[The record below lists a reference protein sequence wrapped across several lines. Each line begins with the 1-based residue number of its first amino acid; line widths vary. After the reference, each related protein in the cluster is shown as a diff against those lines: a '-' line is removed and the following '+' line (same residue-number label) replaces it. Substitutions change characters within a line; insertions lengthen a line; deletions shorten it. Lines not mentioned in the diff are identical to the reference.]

1 MRHTFNITLPTD
13 ENGFVGRLCKNC
25 KKYFK
30 IKPGTGLPTENCKCP
45 YCQKQGGATYF
56 TTPDQERFIKE
67 TAEKVAYEKV
77 VSPLLDKF
85 SRSLKKL
92 ERSSGFIQIKVTERR
107 DPPFFHI
114 RRYREKDLET
124 SMVCDGCGLH
134 FSIFG
139 AFASCPDCS
148 QINAFTAFRKS
159 AEVGKKK
166 LDLVLNLDGIGK
178 DIIENEFKSIL
189 SDTVAAFD
197 GLGKE
202 LKTRFPEVFPV
213 KPKNLFQNLAELDKC
228 VEQSL
233 GVRLSDHSPDFD
245 FISKMF
251 QVRHIYIH
259 NMGVIDEDFVK
270 KQPDGGWQIGRKYPL
285 EKPEID
291 RFVAS
296 MDGLVDIIEDTLFLK
311 AGEIEV

>member
-1 MRHTFNITLPTD
+1 MKHTFTITLPTD
-13 ENGFVGRLCKNC
+13 ENGFVGRLCKKC
-25 KKYFK
+25 RKYFK
-30 IKPGTGLPTENCKCP
+30 LKLGTGLPTQICKCP
-45 YCQKQGGATYF
+45 YCQNRSDSESF
-56 TTPDQERFIKE
+56 TTPDQERFIRE

-77 VSPLLDKF
+77 VSPLLDDF
-85 SRSLKKL
+85 FRSLKKL

-139 AFASCPDCS
+139 VFASCPDCS

-159 AEVGKKK
+159 AEVAKKK
-166 LDLVLNLDGIGK
+166 LDLILNLEGIGK

-202 LKTRFPEVFPV
+202 LKTRFPEIFPT
-213 KPKNLFQNLAELDKC
+213 KPKNLFQNLVELDRC
-228 VEQSL
+228 IEQSL
-233 GVRLSDHSPDFD
+233 GTRLADRSPEFD
-245 FISKMF
+245 FLSKMF
-251 QVRHIYIH
+251 QVRHIYTH

-270 KQPDGGWQIGRKYPL
+270 KQPDGSWQSGRKYPL

-296 MDGLVDIIEDTLFLK
+296 MDELVGIIEDALFPK
-311 AGEIEV
+311 TGESKP